1 MARKRKNE
9 NKNTVLIIVA
19 VFLVVLFLFF
29 VVLELTQPSGEEK
42 IMQQEGYETTEEDA
56 FYKKIVTNNTL
67 DDYYDDVANNID
79 SAYEEYYLAKESYNF
94 IELKMTY
101 QNEVSKTINIT
112 SDIRTNIVT
121 FNYELSYKTI
131 HLLLEGSSVSDYACN
146 VVVKKSVNDEELQN
160 ACDEVQ
166 EEINTFLSRQNELL
180 SNKNVQDIVNQPIKE
195 YVEED

>member
-1 MARKRKNE
+1 M
-9 NKNTVLIIVA
+9 
-19 VFLVVLFLFF
+19 VLFLFL

-42 IMQQEGYETTEEDA
+42 VLQQEGYETTEEDA
-56 FYKKIVTNNTL
+56 FYKKVVTNNTL
-67 DDYYDDVANNID
+67 DEYHDDVANNID

-101 QNEVSKTINIT
+101 HNEVSKTINIT
-112 SDIRTNIVT
+112 SDLRTNIVT

-131 HLLLEGSSVSDYACN
+131 HLLLEGSSASDYVCS

-180 SNKNVQDIVNQPIKE
+180 SNKNVQDIVNQPMKE